1 MTEPLSVKG
10 TANPVINLIVMCV
23 PISMKTNND
32 VYSSHIESYLF
43 PWDLSSFFVNRID
56 YWIVGYW
63 HTSTYE
69 WWCCMK

>member
-32 VYSSHIESYLF
+32 ANNSHIESYLF
-43 PWDLSSFFVNRID
+43 PRHLPSLATPFSRQP
-56 YWIVGYW
+56 
-63 HTSTYE
+63 
-69 WWCCMK
+69 

>member
-43 PWDLSSFFVNRID
+43 P
-56 YWIVGYW
+56 
-63 HTSTYE
+63 
-69 WWCCMK
+69 

>member
-32 VYSSHIESYLF
+32 VNTSHIESYLF
-43 PWDLSSFFVNRID
+43 P
-56 YWIVGYW
+56 
-63 HTSTYE
+63 
-69 WWCCMK
+69 